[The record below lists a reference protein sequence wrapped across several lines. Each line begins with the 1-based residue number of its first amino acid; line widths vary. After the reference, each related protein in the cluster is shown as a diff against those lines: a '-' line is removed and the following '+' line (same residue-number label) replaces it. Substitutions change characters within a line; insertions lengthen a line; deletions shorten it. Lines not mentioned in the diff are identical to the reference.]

1 MDLVPQVRTRPEG
14 REDRGLGFCWKWPL
28 GACPSPGLRGS
39 VLRGPVCR
47 TELERGA
54 GQAGS
59 PLLTFIF
66 YFRQVAGSPLVWLRV
81 PQPPCPFPFPCP
93 IRLLGRGAIIFTQ
106 EDLFQASSFGK
117 KINFPS
123 HTVID
128 NF

>member
-28 GACPSPGLRGS
+28 GVCPSPGLRGS

-81 PQPPCPFPFPCP
+81 PPASLPLPLSHPP
-93 IRLLGRGAIIFTQ
+93 LGEGCN
-106 EDLFQASSFGK
+106 
-117 KINFPS
+117 NFHARRPVS
-123 HTVID
+123 GFFIWEK
-128 NF
+128 N